1 MASCHGVAL
10 KTIVFLNVLIFITA
24 TFVEDT
30 DELLFVQVIWRH
42 GDRAP
47 VSTYPNDPHGEEAW
61 PYGLGELTQLGME
74 QQLALG
80 RLLRSRYI
88 LGDPPLVSSRY
99 TPKEVYIRSTD
110 VNRTLVSAMA
120 NLAGMFPAGQPG
132 VDFPTENATH
142 GKWPARWTPIPVH
155 TVPERNDYVGNILAD
170 CPRAEQLHK
179 MLQHSK
185 EFRQIE
191 KENRLFFD
199 YISQQTGKNF
209 SLVNINELNDVTY
222 IEMLYNLT
230 QPSWVTE
237 SVVKQIQNLTQ
248 KANEFFYGI
257 SKPYVPEL
265 VRIRGG
271 NMLKAII
278 DMMNQKIRC
287 RRRFSRFLDECQWIR
302 HLKYFAYSAHDTTLG
317 ALLST
322 FGDEQG
328 VVPGGLPH
336 YTASLAIELWNTTD
350 FGPAVK
356 IFYHSAFNQDY
367 RLITDLTKGC
377 PPSQQYC
384 PLDIFERRSRKFMPV
399 NIEKEC
405 RAKTSP
411 SVSWNLKT
419 QKQFNNTNK
428 KAQAE
433 GGNTAANAHYY

>member
-1 MASCHGVAL
+1 MVSWLGVAL
-10 KTIVFLNVLIFITA
+10 KVLLLNNLWILINA
-24 TFVEDT
+24 TFVEET

-47 VSTYPNDPHGEEAW
+47 VSTYPTDPHGEDTW
-61 PYGLGELTQLGME
+61 PYGWGELTQLGME

-99 TPKEVYIRSTD
+99 NPKEVYIRSTD

-120 NLAGMFPAGQPG
+120 NLAGMFSAGQPG

-142 GKWPARWTPIPVH
+142 GKWPSRWTPIPVH
-155 TVPERNDYVGNILAD
+155 TVPERTDHIGNILAD

-179 MLQHSK
+179 IAQNTK
-185 EFRQIE
+185 EFREIQR
-191 KENRLFFD
+191 ENRLFFD
-199 YISQQTGKNF
+199 YVSQQTGKNF

-237 SVVKQIQNLTQ
+237 SVVNQIQNLTQ

-257 SKPYVPEL
+257 AKPYVPEL

-271 NMLKAII
+271 NLLKAIV
-278 DMMNQKIRC
+278 DTMNQKIRC
-287 RRRFSRFLDECQWIR
+287 RRRFNRFLEECQWIR
-302 HLKYFAYSAHDTTLG
+302 QLKYYAYSAHDTTLG

-336 YTASLAIELWNTTD
+336 YTASIAIELWNTTD

-377 PPSQQYC
+377 PAGQQYC
-384 PLDIFERRSRKFMPV
+384 PLDIFERRSRRFMPV
-399 NIEKEC
+399 NIEKEMQQQEY
-405 RAKTSP
+405 RS
-411 SVSWNLKT
+411 NR
-419 QKQFNNTNK
+419 TNK
-428 KAQAE
+428 KGQLE
-433 GGNTAANAHYY
+433 GDSAADSTEF